1 MSSHIE
7 VTIGIRTKDTLG
19 NDRHEWITDSRK
31 ITGGVVEA
39 MEIIPEFLSRVKTRI
54 KPMDVL
60 VTEQVSVTRDHLK
73 CMDYGE

>member
-7 VTIGIRTKDTLG
+7 VTICIRTKDLLG
-19 NDRHEWITDSRK
+19 EDRHEWITDARK
-31 ITGGVVEA
+31 ITGGVREA
-39 MEIIPEFLSRVKTRI
+39 MEVIPEFLDLVKTRI
-54 KPMDVL
+54 KPPGVL